1 MQRHDGL
8 ELTRIGG
15 AVALP
20 AIFHDLGADFA
31 ALLARLDLNPKI
43 FAEPENVVPF
53 LMLANLL
60 EQSALAT
67 RCDHIGL
74 LVGQGSSAA
83 TLGYLGLLVENSP
96 NLRTALDNLI
106 RYFHVHDGR
115 GVPLLEVSKGTVS
128 LGYAVFDNSI
138 PGVAE
143 MVDATIATLFNTV
156 RRLCGPAWQALEIAL
171 SRSRP
176 RNTRPYDNFFSA
188 PLRFGA
194 EHGLIVFSSDWLT
207 QPVNDA
213 NPLIKNL
220 VEERMEALD
229 AQSGKGLEARLRRFL
244 RTLVLTRR
252 CSLETVSE
260 FFHLEPRTLAR
271 RLEQEDIKFR
281 ELVDEARYEV
291 ARHLLADTSL
301 AMTHVAA
308 MLDYSEASAFSRAF
322 RRWSGKTPVAWRAER
337 FLPPEWPARKRA
349 ERRSR
354 AQG

>member
-128 LGYAVFDNSI
+128 LGYAVFD
-138 PGVAE
+138 
-143 MVDATIATLFNTV
+143 
-156 RRLCGPAWQALEIAL
+156 
-171 SRSRP
+171 
-176 RNTRPYDNFFSA
+176 
-188 PLRFGA
+188 
-194 EHGLIVFSSDWLT
+194 
-207 QPVNDA
+207 
-213 NPLIKNL
+213 
-220 VEERMEALD
+220 
-229 AQSGKGLEARLRRFL
+229 
-244 RTLVLTRR
+244 
-252 CSLETVSE
+252 
-260 FFHLEPRTLAR
+260 
-271 RLEQEDIKFR
+271 
-281 ELVDEARYEV
+281 
-291 ARHLLADTSL
+291 
-301 AMTHVAA
+301 
-308 MLDYSEASAFSRAF
+308 
-322 RRWSGKTPVAWRAER
+322 
-337 FLPPEWPARKRA
+337 
-349 ERRSR
+349 
-354 AQG
+354 